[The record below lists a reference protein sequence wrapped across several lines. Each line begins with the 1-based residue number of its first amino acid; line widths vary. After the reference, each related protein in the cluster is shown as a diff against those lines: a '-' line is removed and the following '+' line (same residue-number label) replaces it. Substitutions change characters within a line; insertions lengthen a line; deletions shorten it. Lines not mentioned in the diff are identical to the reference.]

1 MKFYSTQESLKTI
14 SNLQRFKNFFINEL
28 LRKDFIMY
36 DLVYQNEKLFKQFE
50 KGLKKIN
57 MLAYRKL
64 VFYIYPSLHRGDLSI
79 ATKIDELDGIKIR
92 DLYEVEL
99 PTDQLT
105 ERVYSTKY
113 KLIFQK
119 NENFINLIEIQ
130 PKKILIE
137 HLEDNTLN
145 YKGVIISKD
154 DEKSHFKID
163 LLDML
168 NK

>member
-1 MKFYSTQESLKTI
+1 
-14 SNLQRFKNFFINEL
+14 
-28 LRKDFIMY
+28 MY

-50 KGLKKIN
+50 KKLKKIN

-168 NK
+168 KK